1 MFRPFELFVGL
12 RYLRAKRR
20 NHFISFISVI
30 SVLGIIV
37 GVMALITVLSVMN
50 GFDKELRSRILGF
63 ASHVTISGFDGEL
76 EDWQH
81 VAEVAGKRPH
91 VIGLAP
97 YVSGQGLLANGGNVS
112 GAMIRGVAPKQEEQ
126 VSTVAKKTVEGSFEA
141 LQPGSW
147 GIVLGRYLAMK
158 LGVGVGDKVILM
170 VPQGNVTVAGLMPRF
185 RRFHVVG
192 IFEAGEYTYDSSLA
206 EINISDARKL
216 FDMGSAVTGVRLKL
230 DNLFLA
236 PAVSRQLVREFQG
249 QYYVQDWTQKRAN
262 FFQAIQTEKKV
273 MFVIL
278 SLIIAVAAFNI
289 VSTLVMVVNDKQ
301 ADIAILRTLG
311 ARPGAVMRVFI
322 VQGTLIGIVGIIIG
336 LILGILLAQNIN
348 DIMQFLES
356 VFHINLLPADVY
368 YISDLPSDLH
378 WDDVIKIGC
387 AAFVLTLLSTLYP
400 AWRASRVRPAEA
412 LRYE

>member
-1 MFRPFELFVGL
+1 MFRPFSLFVGL

-50 GFDKELRSRILGF
+50 GFDKDLRSRILAF
-63 ASHVTISGFDGEL
+63 ASHVTVSGFSGRL
-76 EDWQH
+76 EHWH
-81 VAEVAGKRPH
+81 RIAGKAGENPH

-97 YVSGQGLLANGGNVS
+97 YVSGQGLLTNHGNVS
-112 GAMIRGVAPKQEEQ
+112 GAIIRGVAPAKESK
-126 VSTVAKKTVEGSFEA
+126 VSTVANKTIEGHFKA
-141 LQPGSW
+141 LTPGGW
-147 GIVLGRYLAMK
+147 GIVLGRDLAMK
-158 LGVGVGDKVILM
+158 LGVGVGDHVVLM
-170 VPQGNVTVAGLMPRF
+170 VPQGNATPAGFIPRY

-206 EINISDARKL
+206 EINIRDARKL
-216 FDMGSAVTGVRLKL
+216 FNLGSAVTGVRLKL

-236 PAVSRQLVREFQG
+236 PAVARQLERTFHG

-262 FFQAIQTEKKV
+262 FFQAIQTEKEV

-311 ARPGAVMRVFI
+311 TRPGTIMRVFI
-322 VQGTLIGIVGIIIG
+322 VQGTLIGIGGIILG
-336 LILGILLAQNIN
+336 LIFGILLAQNIN
-348 DIMQFLES
+348 SIMQFLEG
-356 VFHINLLPADVY
+356 VFHVNLLPSDVY
-368 YISDLPSDLH
+368 YISELPSELQ
-378 WDDVIKIGC
+378 WGQVIKIVGS
-387 AAFVLTLLSTLYP
+387 AFVLTLLSTLYP

>member
-50 GFDKELRSRILGF
+50 GFDTELRSRILAF
-63 ASHVTISGFDGEL
+63 TSHVTVSGFNGRL
-76 EDWQH
+76 EDWRH
-81 VAEVAGKRPH
+81 IAAVAGDNPH
-91 VIGLAP
+91 VLDAAP
-97 YVSGQGLLANGGNVS
+97 YVSGQGLLANENNAS
-112 GAMIRGVAPKQEEQ
+112 GAIIRGVAPAKEQQ
-126 VSTVAKKTVEGSFEA
+126 VSAIANKMVAGSFKA

-158 LGVGVGDKVILM
+158 LGVGVGDDVVLM
-170 VPQGNVTVAGLMPRF
+170 VPQGNFTVAGVIPRH
-185 RRFHVVG
+185 RRFQVVG

-206 EINISDARKL
+206 EINLSDARKL
-216 FDMGSAVTGVRLKL
+216 FSLGPAVTGVRLKL

-236 PAVSRQLVREFQG
+236 PAVSRQLVREFHG
-249 QYYVQDWTQKRAN
+249 QYYVQDWTQTRAN
-262 FFQAIQTEKKV
+262 FFQAIQTEKNV

-322 VQGTLIGIVGIIIG
+322 VQGTLIGVVGIILG
-336 LILGILLAQNIN
+336 LIFGILLAQNVN
-348 DIMQFLES
+348 NIMGFLQHVFHVQFL
-356 VFHINLLPADVY
+356 PANVY
-368 YISDLPSDLH
+368 YISELPSELQ
-378 WDDVIKIGC
+378 WGQVIKIVC

>member
-50 GFDKELRSRILGF
+50 GFDKELRSRILAF
-63 ASHVTISGFDGEL
+63 TSHVTISGFDGQL
-76 EDWQH
+76 PNWRH
-81 VAEVAGKRPH
+81 VAGVAGDNPH
-91 VIGLAP
+91 VIGVAP
-97 YVSGQGLLANGGNVS
+97 YVSGQGLLANGNNAS
-112 GAMIRGVAPKQEEQ
+112 GALVRGVAPDREEQ
-126 VSTVAKKTVEGSFEA
+126 VSTVANKMIEGSFKA
-141 LQPGSW
+141 LTPGSW

-158 LGVGVGDKVILM
+158 LGVGVGDNVILM
-170 VPQGNVTVAGLMPRF
+170 VPQGNFTVAGVIPRH

-192 IFEAGEYTYDSSLA
+192 IFEAGEYTYDTTLA
-206 EINISDARKL
+206 EINIQDARKL
-216 FDMGSAVTGVRLKL
+216 YSLGSAVTGVRLKL

-236 PAVSRQLVREFQG
+236 PAVARKLIHKFHG
-249 QYYVQDWTQKRAN
+249 QYYVQDWTQTRAN
-262 FFQAIQTEKKV
+262 FFHAIQTEKGV

-278 SLIIAVAAFNI
+278 SLIILVSALNI

-311 ARPGAVMRVFI
+311 ARPGAIMRVFI
-322 VQGTLIGIVGIIIG
+322 VQGTLIGLAGIILG
-336 LILGILLAQNIN
+336 LIFGILLAQNVN
-348 DIMQFLES
+348 DIMKFLEH
-356 VFHINLLPADVY
+356 VFHVNLLPASVY
-368 YISDLPSDLH
+368 FISDLPSQLQ
-378 WDDVIKIGC
+378 WGQVIKIVC
-387 AAFVLTLLSTLYP
+387 SAFVLTLLSTLYP
-400 AWRASRVRPAEA
+400 AWRASRVRPAQA

>member
-63 ASHVTISGFDGEL
+63 ASHVTISGFDGQL
-76 EDWQH
+76 EDWQ
-81 VAEVAGKRPH
+81 EVAAVAQKNEH
-91 VIGLAP
+91 VVGLAP

-112 GAMIRGVAPKQEEQ
+112 GAIIRGVAPDKEEQ

-141 LQPGSW
+141 LKPGSW

-158 LGVGVGDKVILM
+158 LGVGVGDNVILM

-216 FDMGSAVTGVRLKL
+216 FDMGAAVTGVRLKL

-236 PAVSRQLVREFQG
+236 PAVSRQLVREYRG
-249 QYYVQDWTQKRAN
+249 QYYVQDWTQQRAN
-262 FFQAIQTEKKV
+262 FFQAIQTEKRV

-368 YISDLPSDLH
+368 YISDLPSDMH
-378 WDDVIKIGC
+378 WSDVIKIGC
-387 AAFVLTLLSTLYP
+387 SAFVLTLLSTLYP
-400 AWRASRVRPAEA
+400 AWRASRVQPAEA

>member
-50 GFDKELRSRILGF
+50 GFDKELRSRILAF
-63 ASHVTISGFDGEL
+63 TAHVTISGFDGQL
-76 EDWQH
+76 QDWRH
-81 VAEVAGKRPH
+81 VGDVAGENPH
-91 VIGLAP
+91 VIGKAP

-112 GAMIRGVAPKQEEQ
+112 GALIRGVAPAKEEQ
-126 VSTVAKKTVEGSFEA
+126 VSAIAHKMVAGSFKA
-141 LQPGSW
+141 LTPDSW
-147 GIVLGRYLAMK
+147 NIVLGRYLAMK
-158 LGVGVGDKVILM
+158 LGVGVGDNVILM
-170 VPQGNVTVAGLMPRF
+170 VPQGNVTPAGFIPRY
-185 RRFHVVG
+185 RRFHVAG
-192 IFEAGEYTYDSSLA
+192 LFEAGEYTYDTSLA
-206 EINISDARKL
+206 EINIQDARKL
-216 FDMGSAVTGVRLKL
+216 LNMGSAVSGVRLKL

-236 PAVSRQLVREFQG
+236 PMVARKLILEFHG
-249 QYYVQDWTQKRAN
+249 RYYVQDWTQTRAN
-262 FFQAIQTEKKV
+262 FFQAIQTEKGV

-311 ARPGAVMRVFI
+311 AKPGAIMRVFI
-322 VQGTLIGIVGIIIG
+322 VQGTLIGIVGIILG
-336 LILGILLAQNIN
+336 LIFGILLAQNIN
-348 DIMQFLES
+348 DIMHFLEH
-356 VFHINLLPADVY
+356 VFHVNLLPASVY
-368 YISDLPSDLH
+368 YISDLPSQLQ
-378 WDDVIKIGC
+378 WGQVIKIVC
-387 AAFVLTLLSTLYP
+387 SAFVLTLLSTLYP
-400 AWRASRVRPAEA
+400 AWRASRVRPAQA